1 MSASEEEREEDLVL
15 DVLPLLLWRIW
26 HAKAAKMARVERGM
40 AMYELADIMI
50 KKAMLPNCL
59 MGLPAMM
66 AKAIERAA
74 WRRIRVIAVVVPDT
88 DLPWPEVGGV
98 VGSKVWLLSGV
109 VWKAIAKASLM
120 TICQSPT
127 YFSALMSNI
136 QDKQANPLHQNL
148 RSNKP
153 VLRPRRLSNYATI

>member
-1 MSASEEEREEDLVL
+1 M
-15 DVLPLLLWRIW
+15 
-26 HAKAAKMARVERGM
+26 
-40 AMYELADIMI
+40 MI

-74 WRRIRVIAVVVPDT
+74 WRRMRVMAVVVPDT

-109 VWKAIAKASLM
+109 VWKAITKASLM

-127 YFSALMSNI
+127 YSLALMRHV
-136 QDKQANPLHQNL
+136 QDKRANPLHQNL
-148 RSNKP
+148 RSNNP
-153 VLRPRRLSNYATI
+153 VLRLRRLSNYATIFSLGVTHESIVHRDKLCLG

>member
-1 MSASEEEREEDLVL
+1 
-15 DVLPLLLWRIW
+15 
-26 HAKAAKMARVERGM
+26 MARVERGV

-59 MGLPAMM
+59 IGLPAMM

-74 WRRIRVIAVVVPDT
+74 WRRMKVMAVVIPDI

-98 VGSKVWLLSGV
+98 VSSKVWLLSGV
-109 VWKAIAKASLM
+109 VWKAITKASLM

-127 YFSALMSNI
+127 YSSALMRHI
-136 QDKQANPLHQNL
+136 QDKRANPLHQNL

-153 VLRPRRLSNYATI
+153 VLRPRRLSNYATIFSLGVAHESIVHCDKLCLG